1 MSVQNVKEFYQ
12 LLLKDQ
18 DLYQRVV
25 EVSQNQQGKILD
37 DMAVERLLEKEILPL
52 AEARGLSFTLLDL
65 QQAVL
70 EAQRTTGTDELSDGE
85 LAAIAGGTL
94 SCLLCG
100 VGHGDCFVY
109 GQTEYGEICVFIGY
123 SHYQPSN
130 PEKW

>member
-25 EVSQNQQGKILD
+25 EISQNQQGKILD

-65 QQAVL
+65 HQAVL

-94 SCLLCG
+94 SCLVAG
-100 VGHGDCFVY
+100 IGNGGCFVY
-109 GQTEYGEICVFIGY
+109 GQTDWGDVCVFIGF
-123 SHYQPSN
+123 SQN
-130 PEKW
+130 KPEPDCRW